1 MKFYGVKS
9 VNLLPLLLVALWLVL
24 LNLYVE
30 HQLTPALFFVF
41 IPIWILLIGL
51 LCSFTRNIFMV
62 NVKYF
67 LLLLS
72 TQWFPASF
80 FDVASAWT
88 TPYEPWLVQVHLC
101 PCRDDFVNKNVESK
115 SEQNLFGIFYL
126 FVKPECNKSARLT
139 WGVGGDY
146 GWGVIV
152 AHMKMGLGRKL
163 PHPSLRRR
171 GGGWACACTAGNI
184 ARPGKKLRSSKKT

>member
-30 HQLTPALFFVF
+30 HQLIPALYFVF

-51 LCSFTRNIFMV
+51 LCSVTRNIFMV

-67 LLLLS
+67 LFIKSMISSLFLQCCLS
-72 TQWFPASF
+72 LNDTLWALVSAGSLVSMSWWFC
-80 FDVASAWT
+80 
-88 TPYEPWLVQVHLC
+88 EE
-101 PCRDDFVNKNVESK
+101 KNVQSI
-115 SEQNLFGIFYL
+115 SEQNLIGIFYL

-171 GGGWACACTAGNI
+171 GGGGACTAGNI